1 LSLKLNVIVNRPVTK
16 ICFLILLTGIFQH
29 SFSQEETLP
38 LKQSDNKIILEGKI
52 YYVHIVKEGETL
64 YALSKAYNVS
74 EKVIALENP
83 DVFAGLVAGMALKIP
98 AEPGNIDHPAETEEY
113 FYHVVQEGETLY
125 SLAKKYNIE
134 LAELEKQNPEVR
146 YGELQINQ
154 LLKIPKLQQPVREEE
169 LKDNRNDY
177 HLVKQGE
184 TLYSLSVLYQVSIDE
199 IKELNPVLKS
209 GPLKFGEYIRIP
221 AKPVTELVT
230 DTIISEPVKETS
242 WTDSLDE
249 TFRNKWKEILG
260 DSSFFKPLSGGIH
273 VGLFLP
279 LLLHWD
285 EMQELA
291 DTVTEEEAG
300 SPDKETGE
308 KIYHPL
314 TIGFLEFYE
323 GVLLAIDSLKKTGLS
338 ITLHTYDTE
347 KNPDVVQELLSG
359 GSVSQ
364 LDLIIG
370 PVDPRN
376 VQLVSDFAEKHRIPM
391 ISPFASSDELI
402 EKNPFLIQLQSS
414 PRLQLQNYAEYLSG
428 FYDRNIIFIHS
439 GDSSDIQRSQDF
451 RDDIL
456 NRISKKTNVEKI
468 LFTEYV
474 FIDSLPSDFTNKLTT
489 DTENIIII
497 PSVREAEVSN
507 ILTNIYFLMQ
517 KHDIKVFGMYNWPR
531 FRSIDLD
538 YYHKMQLHFFTTFY
552 VDYEKEQVKEFVKK
566 FDNAYSTQ
574 PYLITTHGY
583 NLGMLAYDLML
594 YFCPAAKAY
603 GKNLIFN
610 LNQTGV
616 HPMEGDYLFQQ
627 LHPFSGQ
634 VNQFTRLITYKTDLT
649 IEQSIPE
656 IPLFVPGSSA
666 GRH

>member
-1 LSLKLNVIVNRPVTK
+1 MNRPVTK

>member
-1 LSLKLNVIVNRPVTK
+1 MNRPVTK

-260 DSSFFKPLSGGIH
+260 DSSFFKPLPGGIH